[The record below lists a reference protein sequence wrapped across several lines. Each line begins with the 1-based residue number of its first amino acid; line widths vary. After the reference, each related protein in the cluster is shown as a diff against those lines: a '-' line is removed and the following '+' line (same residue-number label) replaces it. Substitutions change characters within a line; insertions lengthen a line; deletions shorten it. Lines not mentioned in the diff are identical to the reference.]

1 MELWKQ
7 NRTLSR
13 IRGFLFI
20 SLASSVFLW
29 GLQYKLSLYDP
40 PQSPSHH
47 IPSAKLLSSNEQ
59 SNTSERSA
67 STQSR
72 PSLKVLRTLSN
83 TVFFILLIACVFR
96 VRGSG
101 HLEVRRNPSLQLQK
115 ALLEAFF
122 VRPPPSLT

>member
-1 MELWKQ
+1 VKLWRQ

-13 IRGFLFI
+13 VRGFLFI
-20 SLASSVFLW
+20 SLACSVFLW

-47 IPSAKLLSSNEQ
+47 IPNAKLLSSNEQ
-59 SNTSERSA
+59 SNASEKAA

-72 PSLKVLRTLSN
+72 PSIKVLRTLSN
-83 TVFFILLIACVFR
+83 AVFILLTACVFC

-101 HLEVRRNPSLQLQK
+101 HLEFRRNPSLQLQK